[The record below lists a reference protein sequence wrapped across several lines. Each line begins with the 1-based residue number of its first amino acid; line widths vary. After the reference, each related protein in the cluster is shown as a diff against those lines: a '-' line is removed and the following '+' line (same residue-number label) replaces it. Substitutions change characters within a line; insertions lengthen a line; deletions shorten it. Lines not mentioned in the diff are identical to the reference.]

1 MGMNLTI
8 TRISDVPFY
17 VSQRGQSMSVERK
30 HMDGFGI
37 ACMIILCM
45 VLGLH
50 QVAIKAAAPDIAPIL
65 QIALRFGIS
74 SFLVGLV
81 IICGKGAFT
90 LRDGTL
96 LPGIIAGLA
105 FSLEFVCVAEGLRY
119 TTASHMSVF
128 LYTAPIFTALS
139 LHWFKPAERL
149 RRHQWIGVAIAFCG
163 VALAF
168 MGGSIQHGISPR
180 VLWGDTLGIFA
191 GILWAATTVF
201 IRCTRLSEAPP
212 TKTLLYQLVA
222 AFILLLC
229 YAVLSGQAARF
240 TMTGIAWA
248 SLLFQ
253 GVVVTFAAFLAWFSL
268 LRRYN
273 ASQLSVFLFLSP
285 LFGVSFGV
293 LLLHET
299 IDLFFGIGAVLVL
312 MGIALVSKSRL
323 RGELKEHPSG
333 AVKEQ
338 PCESK

>member
-1 MGMNLTI
+1 
-8 TRISDVPFY
+8 
-17 VSQRGQSMSVERK
+17 MSVERK
-30 HMDGFGI
+30 HMDGFGVW
-37 ACMIILCM
+37 CMILLCM

-74 SFLVGLV
+74 AFLVGIV
-81 IICGKGAFT
+81 IVCGKERFT

-96 LPGIIAGLA
+96 LPGILAGGA
-105 FSLEFVCVAEGLRY
+105 FSLEFLCVAEGLRY

-128 LYTAPIFTALS
+128 LYTAPIFTSLT
-139 LHWFKPAERL
+139 LHWFLPAERL
-149 RRHQWIGVAIAFCG
+149 RRHQWLGVAIAFCG
-163 VALAF
+163 ITLAF
-168 MGGSIQHGISPR
+168 AGGSFQNGISPR
-180 VLWGDTLGIFA
+180 MLWGDTLGLLG

-201 IRCTRLSEAPP
+201 IRCTSLSETAP

-229 YAVLSGQAARF
+229 YAVLSGQASRF

-248 SLLFQ
+248 SLLYQ
-253 GVVVTFAAFLAWFSL
+253 GIVVTFAAFLAWFSL

-299 IDLFFGIGAVLVL
+299 IDVYFGIGAVLVL
-312 MGIALVSKSRL
+312 MGIALVSKRHL
-323 RGELKEHPSG
+323 GGRK
-333 AVKEQ
+333 
-338 PCESK
+338 

>member
-1 MGMNLTI
+1 MKA
-8 TRISDVPFY
+8 
-17 VSQRGQSMSVERK
+17 ERR
-30 HMDGFGI
+30 HMDGFGVG
-37 ACMIILCM
+37 CMIVLCM

-74 SFLVGLV
+74 AFLVYLV
-81 IICGKGAFT
+81 ILCGKERIN

-105 FSLEFVCVAEGLRY
+105 FSTEFLCVAEGLRY

-128 LYTAPIFTALS
+128 LYTAPIFTALT
-139 LHWFKPAERL
+139 LHWFLPAERL
-149 RRHQWIGVAIAFCG
+149 RLHQWIGVAIAFG
-163 VALAF
+163 GIALAF
-168 MGGSIQHGISPR
+168 GGGSIQNGISPR
-180 VLWGDTLGIFA
+180 MLWGDTLGIFG
-191 GILWAATTVF
+191 GILWAATTVL

-229 YAVLSGQAARF
+229 YAVLSGQASRF
-240 TMTGIAWA
+240 TMTKIAWA
-248 SLLFQ
+248 SLLYQ
-253 GVVVTFAAFLAWFSL
+253 GIVVTFAAFLAWFSL

-293 LLLHET
+293 LLLHEK
-299 IDLFFGIGAVLVL
+299 IDVFFGVGAVLVL
-312 MGIALVSKSRL
+312 IGIALVSKRQL
-323 RGELKEHPSG
+323 G
-333 AVKEQ
+333 AVRKE
-338 PCESK
+338 

>member
-1 MGMNLTI
+1 MT
-8 TRISDVPFY
+8 
-17 VSQRGQSMSVERK
+17 VERK
-30 HMDGFGI
+30 HLDGFGV
-37 ACMIILCM
+37 ACMIFLCM

-50 QVAIKAAAPDIAPIL
+50 QVAIKAAAPDISPIL

-74 SFLVGLV
+74 SFLVCIV
-81 IICGKGAFT
+81 IMCGKGVFS

-128 LYTAPIFTALS
+128 LYTAPIFTALT
-139 LHWFKPAERL
+139 LHWFKPSERL
-149 RRHQWIGVAIAFCG
+149 RRHQWIGIAIAFSG

-168 MGGSIQHGISPR
+168 TGGSFLTGISPR
-180 VLWGDTLGIFA
+180 ILWGDTLGVFA
-191 GILWAATTVF
+191 GILWAATTVL
-201 IRCTRLSEAPP
+201 IRCSRLSEAPS

-222 AFILLLC
+222 AFIICLC
-229 YAVLSGQAARF
+229 YAVLSGQADRF
-240 TMTGIAWA
+240 TMTGIAWT

-293 LLLHET
+293 LLLHEA

-312 MGIALVSKSRL
+312 IGIALVSRPHL
-323 RGELKEHPSG
+323 RGAGKENRSVV
-333 AVKEQ
+333 AEER
-338 PCESK
+338 PCEAND

>member
-1 MGMNLTI
+1 
-8 TRISDVPFY
+8 
-17 VSQRGQSMSVERK
+17 MSAERK
-30 HMDGFGI
+30 QLDGFGVG
-37 ACMIILCM
+37 CMILLCM

-74 SFLVGLV
+74 SFLVCIV
-81 IICGKGAFT
+81 IICGKEGFT

-96 LPGIIAGLA
+96 LPGILAGLA
-105 FSLEFVCVAEGLRY
+105 FALEFLFVAEGLRY

-128 LYTAPIFTALS
+128 LYTSPIFTALT
-139 LHWFKPAERL
+139 LHWFLPAERL
-149 RRHQWIGVAIAFCG
+149 RRHQWLGVAIAFG
-163 VALAF
+163 GIALAF
-168 MGGSIQHGISPR
+168 TGGSIQNGISLR
-180 VLWGDTLGIFA
+180 MLWGDTLAILGGIV
-191 GILWAATTVF
+191 WAATTVL

-229 YAVLSGQAARF
+229 YAVFSGQADRF
-240 TMTGIAWA
+240 TMTPIAWT

-299 IDLFFGIGAVLVL
+299 IDVYFGIGAVLVL
-312 MGIALVSKSRL
+312 MGIALVSRPHL
-323 RGELKEHPSG
+323 RGARK
-333 AVKEQ
+333 AY
-338 PCESK
+338 

>member
-1 MGMNLTI
+1 
-8 TRISDVPFY
+8 
-17 VSQRGQSMSVERK
+17 MSVERR

-50 QVAIKAAAPDIAPIL
+50 QVAIKAAAPDISPIL

-81 IICGKGAFT
+81 ILYGREQYS

-96 LPGIIAGLA
+96 FPGMLAGLA
-105 FSLEFVCVAEGLRY
+105 FSVEFLCVAEGLRY

-139 LHWFKPAERL
+139 LHWFKPSERL
-149 RRHQWIGVAIAFCG
+149 WRHQWLGVAIAFCG
-163 VALAF
+163 IALAF
-168 MGGSIQHGISPR
+168 TGGSFLTGISPR
-180 VLWGDTLGIFA
+180 MLLGDTLGIFA
-191 GILWAATTVF
+191 GILWAATTVL
-201 IRCTRLSEAPP
+201 IRCSRLSEAPP

-222 AFILLLC
+222 AFIICLC
-229 YAVLSGQAARF
+229 YAVLSGQADRF
-240 TMTGIAWA
+240 TMTGMAWT

-293 LLLHET
+293 LLLHEK

-312 MGIALVSKSRL
+312 IGIALVSKSRL
-323 RGELKEHPSG
+323 RGVSREYASV

-338 PCESK
+338 PCETGE

>member
-1 MGMNLTI
+1 
-8 TRISDVPFY
+8 
-17 VSQRGQSMSVERK
+17 MSVERK

-37 ACMIILCM
+37 GCMILLCM

-74 SFLVGLV
+74 AFLVGIV
-81 IICGKGAFT
+81 ILCGKENYN

-96 LPGIIAGLA
+96 LPGILAGIA
-105 FSLEFVCVAEGLRY
+105 FSVEFLFVAEGLRY

-128 LYTAPIFTALS
+128 LYTAPIFTSLT
-139 LHWFKPAERL
+139 LHWFLPAERL
-149 RRHQWIGVAIAFCG
+149 RPHQWLGVAIAFG
-163 VALAF
+163 GIALAF
-168 MGGSIQHGISPR
+168 AGGSFQNGISPR
-180 VLWGDTLGIFA
+180 MLWGDTLGLLG
-191 GILWAATTVF
+191 GILWAATTVL
-201 IRCTRLSEAPP
+201 IRCTSLSEAPP

-229 YAVLSGQAARF
+229 YAVLSGQASKF

-248 SLLFQ
+248 SLLYQ
-253 GVVVTFAAFLAWFSL
+253 GIVVTFAAFLAWFSL

-299 IDLFFGIGAVLVL
+299 IDVYFGIGAVLVL
-312 MGIALVSKSRL
+312 MGIALVSKRH
-323 RGELKEHPSG
+323 LKG
-333 AVKEQ
+333 K
-338 PCESK
+338 

>member
-1 MGMNLTI
+1 MTAE
-8 TRISDVPFY
+8 RI
-17 VSQRGQSMSVERK
+17 
-30 HMDGFGI
+30 HMDGFGVG
-37 ACMIILCM
+37 CMILLCM

-74 SFLVGLV
+74 AFLVCVL
-81 IICGKGAFT
+81 IMCGKERFK

-96 LPGIIAGLA
+96 LPGILAGIA
-105 FSLEFVCVAEGLRY
+105 FSVEFLFVAEGLRY

-128 LYTAPIFTALS
+128 LYTAPIFTSLT
-139 LHWFKPAERL
+139 LHWFLPAERL
-149 RRHQWIGVAIAFCG
+149 RPHQWLGVAIAFGG

-168 MGGSIQHGISPR
+168 TGGSFQNGISPR
-180 VLWGDTLGIFA
+180 MLWGDTLGLLG
-191 GILWAATTVF
+191 GILWAATTVL

-229 YAVLSGQAARF
+229 YAVFSGQADRF

-253 GVVVTFAAFLAWFSL
+253 GIVVTFAAFLAWFSL

-299 IDLFFGIGAVLVL
+299 IDIYFGIGAVLVL
-312 MGIALVSKSRL
+312 MGIALVSKRHL
-323 RGELKEHPSG
+323 RGVRKVSYSDPGVETEG
-333 AVKEQ
+333 
-338 PCESK
+338 